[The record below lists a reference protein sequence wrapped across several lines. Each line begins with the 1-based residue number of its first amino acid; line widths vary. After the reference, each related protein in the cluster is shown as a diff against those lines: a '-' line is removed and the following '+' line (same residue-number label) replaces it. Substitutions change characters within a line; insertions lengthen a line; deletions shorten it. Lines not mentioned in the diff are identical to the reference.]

1 MERGVIEMKPP
12 DVEAAL
18 LVCSFQVRETNS
30 KHRFVKTKRTIFK
43 NKQHPDAP

>member
-1 MERGVIEMKPP
+1 MERGVIEMRPL

-30 KHRFVKTKRTIFK
+30 KHRFCKDEK
-43 NKQHPDAP
+43 NNI